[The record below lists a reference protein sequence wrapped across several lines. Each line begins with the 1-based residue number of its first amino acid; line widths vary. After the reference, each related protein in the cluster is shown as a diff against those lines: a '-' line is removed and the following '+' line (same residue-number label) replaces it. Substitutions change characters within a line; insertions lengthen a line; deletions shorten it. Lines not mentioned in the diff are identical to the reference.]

1 LTDGS
6 SRRGAFVI
14 EPLPTVTDPGMVP
27 SAAIA
32 QRRRAFRRPALLVF
46 TLTLLCSSTLLFMVE
61 PMTGRLLLPRVGST
75 PAVWNTSLVF
85 FQAALLLG
93 YAYAH
98 LSARRL
104 SRRVQVIVH
113 LLLLVVAAVVL
124 PLRLPSAVSPPVDG
138 TPVLWQLGV
147 MALVVGLPFV
157 AVSASAPLFQHWFAA
172 TGDPHASDPYMLYRA
187 SNLGSAAALV
197 GYPLLVEP
205 LLGLRA
211 QGIAWSFGYALLIG
225 LVAACAVLVLRA
237 GREPSPAESPPA
249 SAEPTVT
256 WPRRARWAA
265 IAALPSAWL
274 LAVTTYL
281 TSQVAPIPLLWVIP
295 LGIYLVSFTVAFTA
309 WRRVEPRHL
318 VRALPFVLIP
328 LVGTLE
334 LHASGP
340 LLVLAG
346 IHLVAFA
353 LIAVLCHRAV
363 AQDRPHPAHL
373 TDFYLCLSVGGVAG
387 GLLVAILAPLA
398 FAGYAEYPLAIV
410 CLGAVLVRHGTGPAR
425 PGALDIALPAALF
438 VGTAILAA
446 LAVQHIAD
454 PTVARLAAFGAP
466 ALGAFVMRA
475 RPLRFTLALGAV
487 LAATSL
493 PLASREHQLYA
504 ARDYFGVHRV
514 VVSAGGT
521 MHLLYDGGIV
531 HGAQL
536 LGGPGRDQPLTYY
549 TRSGP
554 LGDLMRSSVAPSF
567 RAVGVIGLGAGS
579 MACYATPGQ
588 TWRFY
593 EVDPTVV
600 QIAQDPALFSYLH
613 DCLGTRAGITLG
625 DARQQLARS
634 RESYDLLVSDA
645 FSGDAIP
652 AHLLTREAV
661 SLELEHINPHGVLAF
676 HVSNQHADLS
686 GVVGN
691 LAADAHLCAAVRV
704 DGDVAGPHD
713 EPGKFASEWVV
724 VARTCPD
731 LGTLSQA
738 AGWASLPA
746 APSQSVWTDDYS
758 AILQVVRW
766 GN

>member
-1 LTDGS
+1 
-6 SRRGAFVI
+6 
-14 EPLPTVTDPGMVP
+14 
-27 SAAIA
+27 
-32 QRRRAFRRPALLVF
+32 
-46 TLTLLCSSTLLFMVE
+46 
-61 PMTGRLLLPRVGST
+61 
-75 PAVWNTSLVF
+75 
-85 FQAALLLG
+85 
-93 YAYAH
+93 
-98 LSARRL
+98 
-104 SRRVQVIVH
+104 
-113 LLLLVVAAVVL
+113 
-124 PLRLPSAVSPPVDG
+124 
-138 TPVLWQLGV
+138 
-147 MALVVGLPFV
+147 
-157 AVSASAPLFQHWFAA
+157 
-172 TGDPHASDPYMLYRA
+172 MLYRA

-211 QGIAWSFGYALLIG
+211 QAIAWSLGYALLFG
-225 LVAACAVLVLRA
+225 LVVACAVLMLRA
-237 GREPSPAESPPA
+237 RREAPSTAAAPAAPMPG
-249 SAEPTVT
+249 VT
-256 WPRRARWAA
+256 WSRRARWVA

-295 LGIYLVSFTVAFTA
+295 LGIYLLSFTVAFTA

-340 LLVLAG
+340 LLVLCG
-346 IHLVAFA
+346 IHLAGFA

-387 GLLVAILAPLA
+387 GLLVAVLAPLV
-398 FAGYAEYPLAIV
+398 FAGYAEYPLVIV
-410 CLGAVLVRHGTGPAR
+410 CVGAVLARYGRGPAR
-425 PGALDIALPAALF
+425 PGPLDLALPAVLL

-446 LAVQHIAD
+446 AAVQHVAD
-454 PTVARLAAFGAP
+454 PTLARLVAFGAP
-466 ALGAFVMRA
+466 ALAAFVMRT

-487 LAATSL
+487 LAASSL
-493 PLASREHQLYA
+493 PLASSEQQVFA

-514 VVSAGGT
+514 VVSADGT

-536 LGGPGRDQPLTYY
+536 LSGPGRDQPLTYY

-554 LGDLMRSSVAPSF
+554 LGDVMRSSVAPSF
-567 RAVGVIGLGAGS
+567 QAVGVIGLGAGS
-579 MACYATPGQ
+579 MACYATPNQ

-613 DCLGTRAGITLG
+613 DCLGDRARITLG
-625 DARQQLARS
+625 DARQELARS
-634 RESYDLLVSDA
+634 QERYDLLVSDA

-652 AHLLTREAV
+652 THLLTREAI
-661 SLELEHINPHGVLAF
+661 SLELRHVTPHGVLVF
-676 HVSNQHADLS
+676 HISNQHADLS

-691 LAADAHLCAAVRV
+691 LAADAHLCAVVRS
-704 DGDVAGPHD
+704 DGDVSGPHD
-713 EPGKFASEWVV
+713 EPGKFASEWVAM
-724 VARTCPD
+724 ARTCPD
-731 LGTLSQA
+731 LGSLPQT
-738 AGWASLPA
+738 AGWAPLPA

-758 AILQVVRW
+758 AILQVIRW